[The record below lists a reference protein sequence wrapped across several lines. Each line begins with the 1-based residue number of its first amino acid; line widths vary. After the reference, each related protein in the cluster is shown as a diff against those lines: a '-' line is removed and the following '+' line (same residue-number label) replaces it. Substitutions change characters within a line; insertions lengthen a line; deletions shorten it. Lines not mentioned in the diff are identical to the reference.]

1 MPIFYI
7 LDSRCP
13 SPKDEF
19 NDEIRLVL
27 LGKTGSGK
35 TSTGNSILGATKFK
49 SKLSASSITRQCSHD
64 CAVRFN
70 RKIIIV
76 DTPGFFDIEESNE
89 KIQEEIDECVAI
101 SSPGPH
107 AFILVLSLAA
117 RFTEEEERS
126 VQHFVQ
132 YFGEKAYDYFI
143 VLFTGKDY
151 LEYEGMTLQDY
162 IRRTSDKLQTFI
174 KKCGGRMIAFNNNST
189 GKEQNEQVF
198 ELLKTVLENVNANG
212 GNYYTNEIYI
222 KTEEQIKRKKG
233 DRLKKEMRQELMIE
247 KIYME
252 EWKREQLEQLDQKER
267 ELKQRTIEFEK
278 KKMAYDK
285 QKELEKSKILM
296 EKKNRLRD
304 QTRRLIEEERS
315 SWCTI
320 S

>member
-19 NDEIRLVL
+19 NEEIRLVL

-35 TSTGNSILGATKFK
+35 SSTGNSILGATKFK
-49 SKLSASSITRQCSHD
+49 SHLSASSITRQCSNA

-89 KIQEEIDECVAI
+89 IYKCVAI

-126 VQHFVQ
+126 VQRFVQ

-143 VLFTGKDY
+143 VLFTRKDE
-151 LEYEGMTLQDY
+151 LEDMDITLQDH
-162 IRRTSDKLQTFI
+162 IRRSPDKLQTLI
-174 KKCGGRMIAFNNNST
+174 KKCGGRMIAFNNKCT

-212 GNYYTNEIYI
+212 GNYYTNETYI
-222 KTEEQIKRKKG
+222 KSEEQLKRKEE
-233 DRLKKEMRQELMIE
+233 DRLKKEMQRLELMFE
-247 KIYME
+247 KMYEE
-252 EWKREQLEQLDQKER
+252 EWKTRV
-267 ELKQRTIEFEK
+267 
-278 KKMAYDK
+278 
-285 QKELEKSKILM
+285 
-296 EKKNRLRD
+296 RD
-304 QTRRLIEEERS
+304 ESRSSIEEKGS